1 MLDQNETAGHGFKEI
16 VFEVHGQGAYSRLK
30 FESGVHRVQR
40 VPETEAQ
47 GRIHTSAA
55 SVVVLPEADDVE
67 VDINE
72 NDLKID
78 VYRST
83 GPGGQSVNTT
93 DSAVRITHLPTGLV
107 VTCQDEKS
115 QIKNRAKAMRV
126 LRARLYDLAQAERD
140 AELKAT
146 RRSMVGSGDRSEKI
160 RTYNFPQSRVTDHR
174 IDLTLHQLQRVLDGD
189 LDMLIEPLSNEDQAR
204 RLLEDEG
211 EPVVSGACR
220 PEVAPTTPTLID
232 VLRLSTTY
240 IGDHGSSSA
249 RLDSELLCAHALGLR
264 RIDLYLQFDRPL
276 DETELTSIRELV
288 RRRSKGEPVAY
299 ITGTRDFYGRTFS
312 VTPDVLVPR
321 PDTETLVQHAIAYL
335 RARPGAELRVADLGT
350 GSGCIPITL
359 AAEVPGMR
367 VIATDISAAALDV
380 ARANA
385 DHARSRRW
393 VRRVLVGRGPRREFR
408 SHRQQPAVCHH
419 RGARAGVDRD
429 VRDFEPHG
437 ALLGGEDG
445 LDAYRA
451 LLASVRDHVTT
462 ARLMLEVD
470 PRHADAVATLIA
482 TTFPGATTTTVP
494 DLTTRTRVLDV
505 EMP

>member
-1 MLDQNETAGHGFKEI
+1 M
-16 VFEVHGQGAYSRLK
+16 
-30 FESGVHRVQR
+30 
-40 VPETEAQ
+40 
-47 GRIHTSAA
+47 SA
-55 SVVVLPEADDVE
+55 
-67 VDINE
+67 
-72 NDLKID
+72 
-78 VYRST
+78 
-83 GPGGQSVNTT
+83 
-93 DSAVRITHLPTGLV
+93 
-107 VTCQDEKS
+107 
-115 QIKNRAKAMRV
+115 
-126 LRARLYDLAQAERD
+126 
-140 AELKAT
+140 
-146 RRSMVGSGDRSEKI
+146 
-160 RTYNFPQSRVTDHR
+160 
-174 IDLTLHQLQRVLDGD
+174 
-189 LDMLIEPLSNEDQAR
+189 
-204 RLLEDEG
+204 
-211 EPVVSGACR
+211 
-220 PEVAPTTPTLID
+220 EVAPTTPTLMD

-249 RLDSELLCAHALGLR
+249 RLDLELLCAHALGLR

-276 DETELTSIRELV
+276 DETELASIRELV

-359 AAEVPGMR
+359 AVEVPGMR
-367 VIATDISAAALDV
+367 VIGTDISASALDV

-385 DHARSRRW
+385 ITLGVD
-393 VRRVLVGRGPRREFR
+393 VGFVECSWAAALDGSFDLIVSNPPYVTTAEL
-408 SHRQQPAVCHH
+408 
-419 RGARAGVDRD
+419 AGVDRD

-482 TTFPGATTTTVP
+482 TTFPGATTTNVP